1 MDIDISDLPPPP
13 KSGSIDISDLPPPPV
28 YKEKPTVGQ
37 QYKAGGKAAFEE
49 LGGAAG
55 GYAGAELGAGL
66 GAMTGPFAPVAIP
79 AGAII
84 GGLGGYFA
92 GSKAQQGAGQL
103 IPSSVKEATGFSP
116 EQRAKERKQMPTAT
130 AVGKYTPDVIAVAP
144 SAYQLG
150 QFGITKA
157 GELGE
162 KLSMLTGKK
171 SQEATSGLK
180 SAATSEATT
189 AQTAL
194 QKEAQERAKGRAP
207 QVESQQAIA
216 DVQFKTRQKVQ
227 EQLKQAKDAEQ
238 TSLNQLNTKPVADED
253 LGLLIQN
260 KGNQNIKNIQTATKE
275 KAIKDL
281 KEPAF
286 ERSRTRQDNLS
297 TNINSAPVM
306 SEINAEMNTIISRTP
321 EKFRGDLIQL
331 QQELNKPMTL
341 DQAEYWRRWLA
352 DPILHKDSGFASLGA
367 VQKAKIGDLV
377 KKAMTKY
384 EPDIEKYIERYKLG
398 KESERIALGG
408 RGEGLTAEVEARTDT
423 PIFTGKPTQAVNYYL
438 DGTKDSAD
446 KLLKL
451 VGGKSPELDSALKGN
466 IRSKMEN
473 LNAEKAQNFLKE
485 NEGLF
490 QIFPELKPLADSV
503 VKSKSEAER
512 LSRMLETSQSRLA
525 ESLKTTTNIKDVV
538 KKSATEKAKLSG
550 EIEDKLKVLKNASG
564 PESVTLSKDLIGKLR
579 QERLISPEQYGK
591 YINQI
596 REAESIA
603 KDTSDLRKRV
613 SYIAAAAAIGSG
625 LTTTGYYKLK
635 AVLGL

>member
-1 MDIDISDLPPPP
+1 MANPFDQFDTP
-13 KSGSIDISDLPPPPV
+13 KTGNPFDQFDKPQV
-28 YKEKPTVGQ
+28 EKPTVGQ

-84 GGLGGYFA
+84 GGLGGYYA

-103 IPSSVKEATGFSP
+103 VPQSVKEATGFSP
-116 EQRAKERKQMPTAT
+116 EQRAEERKKMKTAT
-130 AVGKYTPDVIAVAP
+130 AIGKYTPDVIAVAP

-162 KLSMLTGKK
+162 KLAMLTGKK
-171 SQEATSGLK
+171 SQEATGGLK

-194 QKEAQERAKGRAP
+194 QKEAQERTKGRAP
-207 QVESQQAIA
+207 EVESQQAIS
-216 DVQFKTRQKVQ
+216 DVKFQTRQKVQ
-227 EQLKQAKDAEQ
+227 QQLKQAKDAEQ
-238 TSLNQLNTKPVADED
+238 TSLNQLSTKPVADED

-260 KGNQNIKNIQTATKE
+260 KGSTNVKNIQTNTE
-275 KAIKDL
+275 TEAIKKL

-286 ERSRTRQDNLS
+286 ERSRTRQDNLN
-297 TNINSAPVM
+297 TNSNSAPVM
-306 SEINAEMNTIISRTP
+306 SKINAEMNTIIARTP
-321 EKFRGDLIQL
+321 DRFKGDLINL
-331 QQELNKPMTL
+331 QKDLKKPMTL

-367 VQKAKIGDLV
+367 VQKSKIGDLV
-377 KKAMTKY
+377 KDAMTKY
-384 EPDIEKYIERYKLG
+384 EPDVAKYIERYKTG

-408 RGEGLTAEVEARTDT
+408 RGEGLISEVEARTET
-423 PIFTGKPTQAVNYYL
+423 PIFAGKPTQAVNYYL

-451 VGGKSPELDSALKGN
+451 VGGKSPELDVALKGN
-466 IRSKMEN
+466 IRSKMEK
-473 LNAEKAQNFLKE
+473 LNSDEAQKFINN

-490 QIFPELKPLADSV
+490 KTFPELKPLADSV
-503 VKSKSEAER
+503 VKSKSETER
-512 LSRMLETSQSRLA
+512 LSRMAETSQSRLA

-550 EIEDKLKVLKNASG
+550 EIKDKLTVLKNASG

-579 QERLISPEQYGK
+579 KERLISPEQYEK

>member
-1 MDIDISDLPPPP
+1 MADTIPPLPSGAVMETPP
-13 KSGSIDISDLPPPPV
+13 LP
-28 YKEKPTVGQ
+28 
-37 QYKAGGKAAFEE
+37 
-49 LGGAAG
+49 
-55 GYAGAELGAGL
+55 AGAELVNKETEKKPRTTFPERQLQFSRALTEGVLGIPGDIEAGFMARKPTPGETFFPTSEEYAKKFTEMGL
-66 GAMTGPFAPVAIP
+66 PEPTKQTQPQQTAGRVFP
-79 AGAII
+79 A
-84 GGLGGYFA
+84 
-92 GSKAQQGAGQL
+92 
-103 IPSSVKEATGFSP
+103 
-116 EQRAKERKQMPTAT
+116 
-130 AVGKYTPDVIAVAP
+130 AVGGAKLITD
-144 SAYQLG
+144 LG
-150 QFGITKA
+150 LSLGKFGITKA
-157 GELGE
+157 EQLGE
-162 KLSMLTGKK
+162 KLGVLSGRK
-171 SQEATSGLK
+171 SKEASEALKGAATKEATS
-180 SAATSEATT
+180 

-227 EQLKQAKDAEQ
+227 QQAQEAKNAEK
-238 TSLNQLNTKPVADED
+238 TSLNKLSEKPVADEN
-253 LGLLIQN
+253 LGILIQN
-260 KGNQNIKNIQTATKE
+260 KGNQNIKNIQTATE
-275 KAIKDL
+275 AEAIKGL

-286 ERSRTRQDNLS
+286 ERSRIRQDNLS

-473 LNAEKAQNFLKE
+473 LNAEKAQKFLKE

-490 QIFPELKPLADSV
+490 QTFPELKPLAESV
-503 VKSKSEAER
+503 VKSKSEVER
-512 LSRMLETSQSRLA
+512 LAKMSEMSTSRLE
-525 ESLKTTTNIKDVV
+525 ESLKTTTSLKDIV
-538 KKSATEKAKLSG
+538 KKSAAEKTKISG
-550 EIEDKLKVLKNASG
+550 EIEDKLRVLKDASG
-564 PESVTLSKDLIGKLR
+564 PEAVKVSKNVISKLR
-579 QERLISPEQYGK
+579 EERLISPEQYEQ

-596 REAESIA
+596 REAETIA
-603 KDTSDLRKRV
+603 KDTNDLRKRTA
-613 SYIAAAAAIGSG
+613 YIAGAAAIGSG
-625 LTTTGYYKLK
+625 LSTTGYYKLK